1 MMTKETVIFFFSMG
15 LSAPVK
21 EHDPAYVYAQEN

>member
-1 MMTKETVIFFFSMG
+1 MG

-21 EHDPAYVYAQEN
+21 EHDPAYVYAQENWKPLNQNIHA